1 MNIPENDY
9 VKINMT
15 LVDESKNEYSP
26 ENVINNNN
34 NSYCLYTPW
43 IFRFNTNLYYKNGSL
58 IIIEGQISFA
68 YI

>member
-9 VKINMT
+9 VKFNMT

-34 NSYCLYTPW
+34 NSYCLFTPKKN
-43 IFRFNTNLYYKNGSL
+43 NTNLYYKNGSL
-58 IIIEGQISFA
+58 IIIVGQISFA

>member
-34 NSYCLYTPW
+34 NSYCLFTPKKN
-43 IFRFNTNLYYKNGSL
+43 NTNLYYKNVSL
-58 IIIEGQISFA
+58 IIIVGQISFA

>member
-1 MNIPENDY
+1 MNNPENDY

-15 LVDESKNEYSP
+15 SVDESKNEYLP
-26 ENVINNNN
+26 EYVINNNN
-34 NSYCLYTPW
+34 NSYCLYTPTKN
-43 IFRFNTNLYYKNGSL
+43 NTNLYYKNGSL